1 MKVTACI
8 SLCPPAAEHGWF
20 YDYQSFIAGVI
31 ALVAAL
37 LAVFVSWRQLEAAKA
52 QLAET
57 KRQADRDRAG
67 KLRAA
72 RASLPAVLSL
82 ICDYAQ
88 QVGRAL
94 NRAWP
99 VDATLYPDDV
109 DPFASYQISI
119 ALPPF
124 PAEALQALERVVEL
138 TDSDPVAERI
148 ESMLREAQ
156 VLGARTRE
164 LASGNEL
171 SVDQLGGYILQ
182 AASLYA
188 RAESLFEYGRRQS
201 EAPAAEPL
209 WDRVFAA
216 LNIML
221 IFREEVLAM
230 ARRERDAGLPP
241 GEADTRPVY

>member
-1 MKVTACI
+1 MDIATYIGTA
-8 SLCPPAAEHGWF
+8 SPVVERGWF
-20 YDYQSFIAGVI
+20 YDYQSFIAGII

-57 KRQADRDRAG
+57 KRQADRDRTG

-72 RASLPAVLSL
+72 RASLPAALSL
-82 ICDYAQ
+82 ICDYAE
-88 QVGRAL
+88 QVGRGL
-94 NRAWP
+94 DRAWP

-109 DPFASYQISI
+109 DPLASYQISLV
-119 ALPPF
+119 LPPF
-124 PAEALQALERVVEL
+124 PVEALQALERVVEL

-171 SVDQLGGYILQ
+171 SVDQLGNYILQ
-182 AASLYA
+182 AGSLYA

-201 EAPAAEPL
+201 EAPAIEPL